1 MPSHLRVARFDPIN
15 LLVLDGG
22 DVIHPNYITF
32 TCPNGTIELANPGF
46 ARGSFAGTVALT
58 RAAGRH
64 PVADGVRALTIVGV
78 RGAPRID
85 RSDGRLTL
93 EAEGVR
99 ITLQGADMITEGE
112 TFRISLP

>member
-1 MPSHLRVARFDPIN
+1 M
-15 LLVLDGG
+15 LDGG
-22 DVIHPNYITF
+22 EVIHPNYITF
-32 TCPNGTIELANPGF
+32 TNPSGTIELTNPGF

-78 RGAPRID
+78 RGAPRVD
-85 RSDGRLTL
+85 RSDGRLTI

-99 ITLQGADMITEGE
+99 IALQGADVRTAGD
-112 TFRISLP
+112 TLRISLP